1 MNREELRIAAG
12 RRFARLATNV
22 VTRAPALWPVFR
34 GLIGAQ
40 FDSLAPRWEQIVS
53 PEHLAPYEAALG
65 SLDSPARALDL
76 GTGTGVGALAIA
88 RHFPDADVVGA
99 DLSDRMIA
107 EARKKVPRELADRL
121 RFEIADASRLPYA
134 DGSFDLVAH
143 MNMIPFFDELERVT
157 APGGVALF
165 SFSGG
170 AGTPIYVPPERL
182 RAELSS
188 RGFTEFADFA
198 AGNGTAMVAR
208 KHEGA

>member
-107 EARKKVPRELADRL
+107 EARRRCPRSWP
-121 RFEIADASRLPYA
+121 IACGSRSPTPHGFRIA